1 MNDVLAKKLKI
12 KSEDRL
18 IQFEPPANFTSILG
32 VDVSQDFTANCADVL
47 LFFAL
52 NSSKLK
58 NHFLQAYHAVKT
70 TGLIWVLFPKKSAGV
85 QSDLTRDAGWE
96 SIENVEMKPLTL
108 ISFDEKWSAFG
119 FRKELGMS
127 LKIWG
132 TEVRGKAPENQY
144 IDKKNRVVHL
154 PEEFKLR
161 LDKEP
166 KALSNYNALSFT
178 NQKEMIEWITN
189 AKREET
195 KLDRMNKSLEKLRGS
210 S

>member
-12 KSEDRL
+12 KSGDRL

-32 VDVSQDFTANCADVL
+32 VDVSQDFTADSADVMF
-47 LFFAL
+47 FFAL

-70 TGLIWVLFPKKSAGV
+70 TGLIWVLFPKKSAGI
-85 QSDLTRDAGWE
+85 QSDLTRDTGWE

-127 LKIWG
+127 LKKWS
-132 TEVRGKAPENQY
+132 TEVRGKAPENPF
-144 IDKKNRVVHL
+144 IDKKNRIVHL

-166 KALSNYNALSFT
+166 KALANYNALSFT
-178 NQKEMIEWITN
+178 NQKEMVEWITN

-195 KLDRMNKSLEKLRGS
+195 KLDRMNKSLEKLRES
-210 S
+210 F